1 MSNLVA
7 VLFKKEIKLKAYSAA
22 YTNKETTNKL
32 NEFGLEKERFHI
44 TTCFD
49 ESGAILK
56 ANTLNH
62 KQESALIS
70 DIVEWEIGDKIYLI
84 ALLSDC
90 KWTKNI
96 NIYMKL
102 FGAVEILDHI
112 PHITLIKDCESGISI
127 DFKDMIGMQLFFD
140 YYQVKSF

>member
-1 MSNLVA
+1 M
-7 VLFKKEIKLKAYSAA
+7 KAYSAA

-49 ESGAILK
+49 EIGAILK
-56 ANTLNH
+56 ATPLNY
-62 KQESALIS
+62 KEEKALIS

-90 KWTKNI
+90 NWSESI
-96 NIYMKL
+96 NTYMKL
-102 FGAVEILDHI
+102 FGAVERLDHI
-112 PHITLIKDCESGISI
+112 PHITLIKGCESGISI
-127 DFKDMIGMQLFFD
+127 DFKEMIGMQLVFD
-140 YYQVKSF
+140 SYQIKSF